1 VAAAEGEVPRW
12 DERLKTSTSSIPV
25 RVRHPAISFDIAQT
39 ARAPDTVRVDL
50 PDVQYAKSGDVNI
63 AYQVT
68 GKGPF
73 DLVFVPGYVTHIE
86 LQWAIPSFSPF
97 LERLSSFSRLI
108 RFDKRGTGMSDRV
121 SGAPTMETRMDDVRA
136 VMDAVGSR
144 CAAFCGLSEGAA
156 MSILFAATYPER
168 TATLVVRS
176 AFPRRMWA
184 PDYPW
189 GRTEEEYQRE
199 VERDLSVFGPREQA
213 REAVRAL
220 GRFDDAEVE
229 SFLQE
234 LRFGASPG
242 ALEALHLMNKEID
255 IRHVLPA
262 VRVPTLILH
271 GSEDTIVPT
280 EVARYMASLI
290 PSARVIE
297 IPGAGHLAYG
307 PAATL
312 IVDEIERFL
321 QDAWEAGAWE
331 EEEADRVL
339 ATVLFTDIVGS
350 TAKAIELG
358 DRAWRELLERHHALI
373 RRELVRF
380 RGAELDVAG
389 DGFFARFDGPARAI
403 RCACAI
409 TKGLR
414 ELGLEVR
421 AGLHT
426 GECELMDG
434 KVGGIAVHIGA
445 RVAKQAQPGEVL
457 VSSTVK
463 DLVAGSGLRF
473 RERGSAALK
482 GVPEEWRLY
491 AVERSE

>member
-1 VAAAEGEVPRW
+1 VKVA
-12 DERLKTSTSSIPV
+12 
-25 RVRHPAISFDIAQT
+25 
-39 ARAPDTVRVDL
+39 
-50 PDVQYAKSGDVNI
+50 DVQYAKSGDVNI

-68 GKGPF
+68 GEGPF
-73 DLVFVPGYVTHIE
+73 DLVFVPGYVTHLE
-86 LQWAIPSFSPF
+86 LHWAIPSFAPF

-121 SGAPTMETRMDDVRA
+121 SGAPTLETRMDDVRA

-144 CAAFCGLSEGAA
+144 RAAFYGLSEGAA
-156 MSILFAATYPER
+156 MSLLFAATYPER
-168 TATLVVRS
+168 MAALVVRS

-189 GRTEEEYQRE
+189 GQTEEEYERE
-199 VERDLSVFGPREQA
+199 VERALRIFGPREQA
-213 REAVRAL
+213 REAVRSL
-220 GRFDDAEVE
+220 GRFTDTEAE
-229 SFLQE
+229 SFLQM

-242 ALEALHLMNKEID
+242 ALEALHRMNKEID

-271 GSEDTIVPT
+271 GSEDAIVPV
-280 EVARYMASLI
+280 EVARSIASKV
-290 PSARVIE
+290 PTARVVE
-297 IPGAGHLAYG
+297 LAGVGHLAFG
-307 PAATL
+307 DPSATL
-312 IVDEIERFL
+312 VADELERFL
-321 QDAWEAGAWE
+321 TEVWEAGAWE
-331 EEEADRVL
+331 EGEPDRVL

-350 TAKAIELG
+350 TAKATALG

-389 DGFFARFDGPARAI
+389 DGFFARFDGPARAV
-403 RCACAI
+403 RCASAI
-409 TKGLR
+409 TENMR

-426 GECELMDG
+426 GECEVMDS

-445 RVAKQAQPGEVL
+445 RVAKEARPGEVL

-473 RERGSAALK
+473 HERGTAALK
-482 GVPEEWRLY
+482 GVPDEWRLY
-491 AVERSE
+491 AVEPT